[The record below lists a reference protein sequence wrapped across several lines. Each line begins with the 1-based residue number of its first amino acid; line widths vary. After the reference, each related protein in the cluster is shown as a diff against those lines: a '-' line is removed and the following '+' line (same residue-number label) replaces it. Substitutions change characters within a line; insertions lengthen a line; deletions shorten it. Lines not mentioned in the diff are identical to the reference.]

1 MISTVLIAVC
11 STLSVVAVVYLFVAM
26 FVGLRRTVK
35 KDRYY
40 SDLKSIDQTFNT
52 LDDEL
57 RGRMSAIVS
66 DFDRNLYQLE
76 LKVGRDY
83 DGLRSELKGLRKTID
98 SRCDK
103 LEYRFLKEHGTKLS
117 ELEEKLLEQ

>member
-11 STLSVVAVVYLFVAM
+11 STLSVVALVYLFVAM

-40 SDLKSIDQTFNT
+40 SDLKSTDQKFNA

-57 RGRMSAIVS
+57 RGRMNTIVS

>member
-35 KDRYY
+35 KDRYL
-40 SDLKSIDQTFNT
+40 SDLQCTDQKFNT

-66 DFDRNLYQLE
+66 DFDRNLYELE

-83 DGLRSELKGLRKTID
+83 DGLRSELKALRKTID

>member
-40 SDLKSIDQTFNT
+40 SDLKSTDQRFNT

-57 RGRMSAIVS
+57 RGRMNTIVS

-83 DGLRSELKGLRKTID
+83 DGLRSELKALRKTID

-103 LEYRFLKEHGTKLS
+103 LEYRFLKEHGTNLS

>member
-11 STLSVVAVVYLFVAM
+11 STLSVVALVYLFVAM

-35 KDRYY
+35 KDRYL
-40 SDLKSIDQTFNT
+40 SDLQCTDQKINS

-57 RGRMSAIVS
+57 RGRMNAIAS
-66 DFDRNLYQLE
+66 DFDRNLYE
-76 LKVGRDY
+76 LKLKLDQDY
-83 DGLRSELKGLRKTID
+83 DGLRGELKGLRKTID
-98 SRCDK
+98 SRCDR

>member
-40 SDLKSIDQTFNT
+40 SDLKSTDQRFNT

-57 RGRMSAIVS
+57 RGRMNTIVS

-98 SRCDK
+98 SRYDK
-103 LEYRFLKEHGTKLS
+103 LEYRFLKEHGTNLS

>member
-11 STLSVVAVVYLFVAM
+11 STLSVVAVVSLFVAM

-35 KDRYY
+35 KDRYL
-40 SDLKSIDQTFNT
+40 SDLQCTDQRFNT

-57 RGRMSAIVS
+57 RGRMDAIVS
-66 DFDRNLYQLE
+66 DFDRNLYALE